1 MSLISLISLLTLSS
15 CHLRSSLLLKELP
28 LYSCPVSLVILLI
41 LLPCQ
46 VLLSFVNIVTPQHVS
61 DRQSSLLRSSH

>member
-1 MSLISLISLLTLSS
+1 MTLISLISLLTLSS
-15 CHLRSSLLLKELP
+15 CHLRSSLLLKQLP

-46 VLLSFVNIVTPQHVS
+46 VLLSFVNIVTP
-61 DRQSSLLRSSH
+61 

>member
-15 CHLRSSLLLKELP
+15 CHLRSSLLLKQLP

-46 VLLSFVNIVTPQHVS
+46 VLLSFVNIVTP
-61 DRQSSLLRSSH
+61 